1 MDSLA
6 LVVVMH
12 CFVVVLKSNLVMYDD
27 TLNSDLVHLVAVD
40 RACKRSY
47 FDMESSVVDTKQ
59 KKKKKIVKILNRRE
73 IIRYDDNVRTEIQR
87 IDRPDL
93 RAVMIVHSKNLNSS
107 DLYYSN

>member
-1 MDSLA
+1 
-6 LVVVMH
+6 MH
-12 CFVVVLKSNLVMYDD
+12 CFVVVLKSNLVMYDG

>member
-12 CFVVVLKSNLVMYDD
+12 CFVVVLKSNLVMYDG

-59 KKKKKIVKILNRRE
+59 KKKKIVKILNRRE

-93 RAVMIVHSKNLNSS
+93 RVVMIVHSKNLNSS